1 MEREINILLQSKALK
16 ASHPQSRLRPRPHA
30 VLQLW
35 DGSVSLWLSC
45 AASGGGGLGSFFF
58 FRLFY
63 VLTSLPMRLMT
74 YRFCKDLKTGLYESF
89 FPQCSMQMWSFTLHC
104 SRWVHAWCWTAQ
116 RGLTNPWPGTAE
128 PTPGSGRVA
137 EPHTCRS
144 CCQAERYFTCS
155 VPDIHR
161 NQF

>member
-1 MEREINILLQSKALK
+1 MEREINILLQSKAVTHNPDL
-16 ASHPQSRLRPRPHA
+16 
-30 VLQLW
+30 
-35 DGSVSLWLSC
+35 
-45 AASGGGGLGSFFF
+45 GLGPTLSFTSEMAMSAFGSAVPLLEVEGGAVFFF

-74 YRFCKDLKTGLYESF
+74 YRFCKDLKTGLYDSF